1 MLCFGV
7 RADVGEVRAKMQI
20 LRAPVPW
27 TSTAWP
33 ARRVGAGTLRRSS
46 ANLLESETAE
56 FRPMSMYT
64 RCPHCE
70 THFRVSRE
78 QLQVSSGQV
87 RCGRCQSA
95 FDAFATL
102 TSHPPAVPGRAKH
115 GGTPSTTA
123 AVAAPLESRPAA
135 NALIRPSPTAP
146 GEPGDSHSADAGWAS
161 QLAQS
166 RAEERE
172 PLTLPDDLF
181 SPAAATQAHGGSWA
195 WFLGSFAL
203 VLALSAQTLYIFP
216 TELVGR
222 FPQLRPLLT
231 EACVW
236 LHCDLALPRMPDQ
249 LFIEA
254 SDLQVLD
261 TTRPAEVLLT
271 ATIRNRA
278 AVTQELPLIELTLL
292 DRLNQT
298 SARKVFHPA
307 DYLDKS
313 QDPARGIGSN
323 LELPVKLY
331 LDTGDIRPAGYRLYI
346 FYA

>member
-1 MLCFGV
+1 MLERCTGV
-7 RADVGEVRAKMQI
+7 A
-20 LRAPVPW
+20 
-27 TSTAWP
+27 
-33 ARRVGAGTLRRSS
+33 
-46 ANLLESETAE
+46 ANLLESKTAE
-56 FRPMSMYT
+56 FPPMSMYT

-87 RCGRCQSA
+87 RCGRCQRA

-102 TSHPPAVPGRAKH
+102 TSHPPAVPGPTKEGPA
-115 GGTPSTTA
+115 PSGQA
-123 AVAAPLESRPAA
+123 AGALILESRLAA
-135 NALIRPSPTAP
+135 NSSIRPSATELGVQTGA
-146 GEPGDSHSADAGWAS
+146 HSADARPAS
-161 QLAQS
+161 QPGPS
-166 RAEERE
+166 RGGERE

-181 SPAAATQAHGGSWA
+181 SPAAVPQAHGGSWL
-195 WFLGSFAL
+195 WLSGSLTL
-203 VLALSAQTLYIFP
+203 VLALSAQALYIFP
-216 TELVGR
+216 TELFGR
-222 FPQLRPLLT
+222 FPQVRPLLT

-236 LHCDLALPRMPDQ
+236 IHCDLALPRIPDQ

-298 SARKVFHPA
+298 SARKVFHPV
-307 DYLDKS
+307 DYVDKS
-313 QDPARGIGSN
+313 RETGRGIASN
-323 LELPVKLY
+323 QEVQVKLY

-346 FYA
+346 FFT

>member
-1 MLCFGV
+1 
-7 RADVGEVRAKMQI
+7 
-20 LRAPVPW
+20 
-27 TSTAWP
+27 
-33 ARRVGAGTLRRSS
+33 
-46 ANLLESETAE
+46 
-56 FRPMSMYT
+56 MSMYT

-87 RCGRCQSA
+87 RCGRCQRA

-102 TSHPPAVPGRAKH
+102 TSNPSAVPGPVPPVPA
-115 GGTPSTTA
+115 PSATA
-123 AVAAPLESRPAA
+123 AATVESRSAT
-135 NALIRPSPTAP
+135 NASIRPATNVVDDGADPRS
-146 GEPGDSHSADAGWAS
+146 GDARLAS
-161 QLAQS
+161 QLAS
-166 RAEERE
+166 RQRE

-181 SPAAATQAHGGSWA
+181 SKTPAPPVHGGTWL
-195 WFLGSFAL
+195 WVLGSFAL
-203 VLALSAQTLYIFP
+203 LLTLSAQVLYIFP
-216 TELVGR
+216 AELIGR
-222 FPQLRPLLT
+222 FPQFRPLLAD
-231 EACVW
+231 ACVW
-236 LHCDLALPRMPDQ
+236 LRCELSLPRMPDQ

-278 AVTQELPLIELTLL
+278 AVTQEWPLIELTLL

-298 SARKVFHPA
+298 SARKVFRPV

-313 QDPARGIGSN
+313 QDPGRGIGSN
-323 LELPVKLY
+323 QELPLRLY

-346 FYA
+346 FFA

>member
-1 MLCFGV
+1 
-7 RADVGEVRAKMQI
+7 
-20 LRAPVPW
+20 
-27 TSTAWP
+27 
-33 ARRVGAGTLRRSS
+33 
-46 ANLLESETAE
+46 
-56 FRPMSMYT
+56 MSMYT

-87 RCGRCQSA
+87 RCGRCQRA

-102 TSHPPAVPGRAKH
+102 TSHPSTVPSPAKQGAS
-115 GGTPSTTA
+115 PSVAA
-123 AVAAPLESRPAA
+123 AVVPTPESRPAVHTS
-135 NALIRPSPTAP
+135 IRPSTTLL
-146 GEPGDSHSADAGWAS
+146 GELADPHSADARPGS
-161 QLAQS
+161 QLPKS
-166 RAEERE
+166 RAAERE

-181 SPAAATQAHGGSWA
+181 STATAPQPHGGTWL
-195 WFLGSFAL
+195 WVLGTFAL
-203 VLALSAQTLYIFP
+203 VLTLSAQALYILP
-216 TELVGR
+216 AELVGR
-222 FPQLRPLLT
+222 FPQFRPLLG

-298 SARKVFHPA
+298 SARKVFRPA

-313 QDPARGIGSN
+313 QDPGRGIGSN
-323 LELPVKLY
+323 QELPVKLY
-331 LDTGDIRPAGYRLYI
+331 LDTGDLRPAGYRLYV
-346 FYA
+346 FFA

>member
-1 MLCFGV
+1 
-7 RADVGEVRAKMQI
+7 
-20 LRAPVPW
+20 
-27 TSTAWP
+27 
-33 ARRVGAGTLRRSS
+33 
-46 ANLLESETAE
+46 
-56 FRPMSMYT
+56 MSMYT

-87 RCGRCQSA
+87 RCGRCQRA

-102 TSHPPAVPGRAKH
+102 TSHPSTAPRPAKQGAA
-115 GGTPSTTA
+115 PSIAAPVASTSESHPAADTSIRTFTTA
-123 AVAAPLESRPAA
+123 VAELA
-135 NALIRPSPTAP
+135 
-146 GEPGDSHSADAGWAS
+146 EPHSADARPVTPLL
-161 QLAQS
+161 QR
-166 RAEERE
+166 RAAERE

-181 SPAAATQAHGGSWA
+181 SPAVSPQTRGGA
-195 WFLGSFAL
+195 WPWVLGSFAL
-203 VLALSAQTLYIFP
+203 VLTLSAQAVYTFP
-216 TELVGR
+216 AELAGR
-222 FPQLRPLLT
+222 FPQFRPVLG
-231 EACVW
+231 EACAW

-261 TTRPAEVLLT
+261 ATRPAEVLLT

-298 SARKVFHPA
+298 SARKVFRPA

-313 QDPARGIGSN
+313 QDLPRGIGSN
-323 LELPVKLY
+323 QELPVKLY
-331 LDTGDIRPAGYRLYI
+331 LDTGDIRPAGYRLYV
-346 FYA
+346 FFA